1 MTLNGSLS
9 VADGDMGLFC
19 RGAES
24 SDIPAVIVLQEIFG
38 VNANV
43 RSTVEYWAGQGFYSV
58 APDLFWRDA
67 PGVDLNPDEP
77 ESRGKAMQLS
87 QGYDA
92 NAGLEDI
99 RKLVA
104 HLRQTHSKVAL
115 VGYCLGG
122 RMAFLSWL
130 NLELDAVVSYYGVN
144 LVPLLG
150 DAANQGR
157 PLLMHLGKED
167 PLNPYEAQLA
177 ISEALSSRV
186 NVSLNIY
193 PEVGHAFARTNAN
206 SYVAHAAE
214 KADAATLSFLRRL
227 LA

>member
-1 MTLNGSLS
+1 MTFTGSLS
-9 VADGDMGLFC
+9 LSNGDMGLFS
-19 RGAES
+19 RGPEA

-38 VNANV
+38 VNANI

-58 APDLFWRDA
+58 APDLFWRTS
-67 PGVDLNPDEP
+67 PGIDLNPDDP

-87 QGYDA
+87 QAYDA
-92 NAGLEDI
+92 SAGLDDL
-99 RKLVA
+99 RALAA
-104 HLRQTHSKVAL
+104 HLRQTHRKVAL

-150 DAANQGR
+150 DAANQDR
-157 PLLMHLGKED
+157 PLMMHLGKED
-167 PLNPYEAQLA
+167 PLNPPEAQSA
-177 ISEALSSRV
+177 ISEALNSKA

-206 SYVAHAAE
+206 SYVAHVAE
-214 KADAATLSFLRRL
+214 QADAATLRFLRKHIG
-227 LA
+227 